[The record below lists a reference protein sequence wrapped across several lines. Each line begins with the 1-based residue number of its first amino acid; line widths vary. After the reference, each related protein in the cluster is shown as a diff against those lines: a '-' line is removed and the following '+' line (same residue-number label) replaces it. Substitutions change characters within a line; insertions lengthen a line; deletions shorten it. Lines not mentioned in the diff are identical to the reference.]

1 MCIQSRYFGGKMNT
15 KKGGF
20 MMLQLPVKQW
30 GNSHAI
36 RLPKSVLEAL
46 EVEKD
51 DELNVEIVNHSIV
64 LTKAE
69 KDLTFQELFKGY
81 DGEKFT
87 SELQNLSPV
96 GNEKW

>member
-1 MCIQSRYFGGKMNT
+1 MI
-15 KKGGF
+15 
-20 MMLQLPVKQW
+20 QLPVKKW

-36 RLPKSVLEAL
+36 RLPKSLLEAL

-51 DELNVEIVNHSIV
+51 DELNVEIIDHSVV

-69 KDLTFQELFKGY
+69 KELTFDELFKDY
-81 DGEKFT
+81 NKEKFT
-87 SELQNLSPV
+87 TDIQNISPI

>member
-1 MCIQSRYFGGKMNT
+1 MI
-15 KKGGF
+15 
-20 MMLQLPVKQW
+20 QLPVKQW

-36 RLPKSVLEAL
+36 RLPKSLLEAL

-51 DELNVEIVNHSIV
+51 DDLNVEIINHSIV

-69 KDLTFQELFKGY
+69 KEITFEDLFKDY
-81 DGEKFT
+81 DKEQFT
-87 SELQNLSPV
+87 TEIHHFSPV

>member
-1 MCIQSRYFGGKMNT
+1 
-15 KKGGF
+15 

-46 EVEKD
+46 EVEK

>member
-1 MCIQSRYFGGKMNT
+1 MI
-15 KKGGF
+15 
-20 MMLQLPVKQW
+20 QLPVKQW

-36 RLPKSVLEAL
+36 RLPKSILEAL

-51 DELNVEIVNHSIV
+51 DDLNVEILNHSIV

-69 KDLTFQELFKGY
+69 KELTFEELFKDY
-81 DGEKFT
+81 NKETFT
-87 SELQNLSPV
+87 TQIQDISPV

>member
-1 MCIQSRYFGGKMNT
+1 
-15 KKGGF
+15 

-30 GNSHAI
+30 GNNNAI
-36 RLPKSVLEAL
+36 RLPKSVLEAI

-51 DELNVEIVNHSIV
+51 DELNVEIVNHSIA

-69 KDLTFQELFKGY
+69 KKLTFQELFKVY

-87 SELQNLSPV
+87 AELQSLSPV

>member
-1 MCIQSRYFGGKMNT
+1 MI
-15 KKGGF
+15 
-20 MMLQLPVKQW
+20 QLPVKQW

-36 RLPKSVLEAL
+36 RLPKSLLEAL

-51 DELNVEIVNHSIV
+51 DDLNVEIINHSIV

-69 KDLTFQELFKGY
+69 KDVTFEELFKDY
-81 DGEKFT
+81 NKEKFT
-87 SELQNLSPV
+87 TEVQNFSPV